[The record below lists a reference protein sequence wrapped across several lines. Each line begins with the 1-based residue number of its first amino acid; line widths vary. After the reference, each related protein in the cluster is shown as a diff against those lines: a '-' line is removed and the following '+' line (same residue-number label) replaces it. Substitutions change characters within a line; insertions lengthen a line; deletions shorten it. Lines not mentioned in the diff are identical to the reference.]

1 VDAEKGMS
9 QTTPGT
15 VTRLLLDW
23 SGGNEDALHALM
35 PIVYDE
41 LRRLARSRMRGERPG
56 HTLGTTGLIH
66 EAYMRLVAQEVS
78 WQSRAHFFGIAAQ
91 MMRRV
96 LVDYAKGQQR
106 AKRGGGAVKVSLDE
120 PALVGKPPGVDM
132 VALDESLSRLEKL
145 DPQRARIVEL
155 RFFGGL
161 SNEESAEVLKI
172 SPATVQRQW
181 AGARA
186 WLYHEIGSEG

>member
-1 VDAEKGMS
+1 MS

-23 SGGNEDALHALM
+23 SRGSEDALDALM

-41 LRRLARSRMRGERPG
+41 LHRLARGHMRRERPG
-56 HTLGTTGLIH
+56 HTLGTTALVH
-66 EAYMRLVAQEVS
+66 EAYLRLVGQEVN

-96 LVDYAKGQQR
+96 LVDYAKRQKR
-106 AKRGGGAVKVSLDE
+106 AKRGGEAVKVSLEE
-120 PALVGKPPGVDM
+120 PELVSKPPAVDI
-132 VALDESLSRLEKL
+132 VALDESLSRLEKM

-186 WLYHEIGSEG
+186 WLYHELDREG

>member
-1 VDAEKGMS
+1 MTIA
-9 QTTPGT
+9 
-15 VTRLLLDW
+15 
-23 SGGNEDALHALM
+23 
-35 PIVYDE
+35 
-41 LRRLARSRMRGERPG
+41 
-56 HTLGTTGLIH
+56 
-66 EAYMRLVAQEVS
+66 VS
-78 WQSRAHFFGIAAQ
+78 
-91 MMRRV
+91 
-96 LVDYAKGQQR
+96 K
-106 AKRGGGAVKVSLDE
+106 
-120 PALVGKPPGVDM
+120 PAGVDM

-186 WLYHEIGSEG
+186 GTAA